1 MPSNYSYHLIICS
14 RTSNRSFTIFFLYPQ
29 NLRSARGGGHGALRR
44 PRPRPLPAPPSPAP
58 PSRREAAPPRGCEAR
73 ARGRCLPPFWARA
86 VRGGDAEGG
95 QRGQR
100 VSAGGRLRRL
110 RVVYGPRL
118 IHLGAGRAGG
128 AGAPLCPRAAADAA
142 QYSGQH
148 RRLLQRRGR
157 PRPQPGCRWSRGEAA
172 GFRERRWAVALPSLS
187 GSSSPSV
194 IFRPSSLGSGLERA
208 AKSGVCT
215 EKGATASPHL
225 RHRCLLFSPSKQWQS
240 FFALP

>member
-14 RTSNRSFTIFFLYPQ
+14 RTSNRSFTIFFLSLPAEPP
-29 NLRSARGGGHGALRR
+29 LGVGGRTRGPPPAAAFASAAISRAALSPGGG
-44 PRPRPLPAPPSPAP
+44 
-58 PSRREAAPPRGCEAR
+58 AAAR
-73 ARGRCLPPFWARA
+73 LWGSCARA

-142 QYSGQH
+142 QYGGQH

-172 GFRERRWAVALPSLS
+172 GFRERRWAVALPSPS

-225 RHRCLLFSPSKQWQS
+225 RHRSLLFGPSEQW
-240 FFALP
+240 